1 MSTIFVTSSG
11 TDIGKTYVSALLV
24 RQLLAKGLAV
34 RALKPIVSGLD
45 EESFPASDPAALLA
59 ALGELVEFDDA
70 DVVSRWRFR
79 AALSPDMAARREG
92 AEIDFGELVN
102 HCLARAAIHDP
113 LVIEGV
119 GGLMVPIDDSRT
131 VLDWMIALKQQT
143 DIVPLLV
150 VGSYLGT
157 ISHTLT
163 TLDVMRRN
171 DLEPRAIVVSES
183 LSAPVPLEETVET
196 IRRFADIETV
206 ALPRNGE
213 PDLAS
218 LFE

>member
-59 ALGELVEFDDA
+59 ALGELVEFDNA
-70 DVVSRWRFR
+70 DIVSRWRFR

-92 AEIDFGELVN
+92 AEIDFGELVH

-131 VLDWMIALKQQT
+131 VLDWMIALKPAS
-143 DIVPLLV
+143 IVPLLV

-196 IRRFADIETV
+196 IRRFAGIETI

-213 PDLAS
+213 PDLAR

>member
-1 MSTIFVTSSG
+1 
-11 TDIGKTYVSALLV
+11 
-24 RQLLAKGLAV
+24 
-34 RALKPIVSGLD
+34 
-45 EESFPASDPAALLA
+45 
-59 ALGELVEFDDA
+59 
-70 DVVSRWRFR
+70 
-79 AALSPDMAARREG
+79 MAARREG
-92 AEIDFGELVN
+92 TTIDFAELVN
-102 HCLARAAIHDP
+102 HCRARAALHDP

-119 GGLMVPIDDSRT
+119 GGLMVPLDDTRT
-131 VLDWMIALKQQT
+131 VLDWMLALK
-143 DIVPLLV
+143 DLPIAPLLV

>member
-45 EESFPASDPAALLA
+45 EESFAASDPAALLA
-59 ALGELVEFDDA
+59 ALGELVEFDNA
-70 DVVSRWRFR
+70 DIVSRWRFR

-92 AEIDFGELVN
+92 AEIDFGELVH

-119 GGLMVPIDDSRT
+119 GGLMVPLDDSRT
-131 VLDWMIALKQQT
+131 VLDWMIALKPAS
-143 DIVPLLV
+143 IVPLLV
-150 VGSYLGT
+150 VGSYLGS

-196 IRRFADIETV
+196 ITRFAGIETI

>member
-11 TDIGKTYVSALLV
+11 TDIGKTYVSALLI
-24 RQLLAKGLAV
+24 RQLREKGKPV
-34 RALKPIVSGLD
+34 RALKPLVSGLD
-45 EESFPASDPAALLA
+45 EASFAGSDPAALLA
-59 ALGELVEFDDA
+59 ALGETVAYENAGL
-70 DVVSRWRFR
+70 VSRWRYK
-79 AALSPDMAARREG
+79 AALSPDMAAAREG
-92 AEIDFGELVN
+92 QTIDFVELVN
-102 HCLARAAIHDP
+102 HCLDTARDDET

-119 GGLMVPIDDSRT
+119 GGLMVPLDERHT
-131 VLDWMIALKQQT
+131 VLDWMLELKRLQLRS
-143 DIVPLLV
+143 LLV

-196 IRRFADIETV
+196 IRRFAKLDTI

-213 PDLAS
+213 PDLAG
-218 LFE
+218 LFV

>member
-24 RQLLAKGLAV
+24 RQLLAKGLPV

-45 EESFPASDPAALLA
+45 EESFAVSDPAALLA
-59 ALGELVEFDDA
+59 ALGELVEFDNA
-70 DVVSRWRFR
+70 DIVSRWRFT

-92 AEIDFGELVN
+92 AEIDFGELVH

-131 VLDWMIALKQQT
+131 VLDWMIALKPAS
-143 DIVPLLV
+143 IVPLLV

-196 IRRFADIETV
+196 IRRFAGIETI

-213 PDLAS
+213 PDLAR